1 MKAIQIDGTIKVYN
15 NLPKSWKGV
24 MGNFSGL
31 SDEEIKAYGFYD
43 VVTTSYDSKIQKL
56 SDIFWDADNEVFT
69 YTVSDRTW
77 PDTIEELKIRR
88 IKELNNEVY
97 NLLLITDWYIIRK
110 AERDISIPSEIST
123 ERSDLF
129 TKCETAETE
138 INSKTTKKSVISYI
152 IEL

>member
-1 MKAIQIDGTIKVYN
+1 MKAIQIDGKIKVYN

-43 VVTTSYDSKIQKL
+43 VVTPSYDSKIQKL
-56 SDIFWDADNEVFT
+56 SYIFWDADNEVFT
-69 YTVSDRTW
+69 YTVSDITW
-77 PDTIEELKIRR
+77 SETIEELKIIR
-88 IKELNNEVY
+88 IKELNNKVY
-97 NLLLITDWYIIRK
+97 NLLSITDWYIIRK

-123 ERSDLF
+123 ERSNLF

-138 INSKTTKKSVISYI
+138 INALTTKASI
-152 IEL
+152 ITYELE